1 MAYKGKHKISK
12 KKKKK
17 KKFCLDET
25 AVSARIIS
33 LDARWRQKLVSCPN
47 YLIILFHLFDLWK
60 AYSAGLMCVINRLKQ
75 IPNFFFFY

>member
-1 MAYKGKHKISK
+1 MAYKGKHEISK

-17 KKFCLDET
+17 ICLDET

-47 YLIILFHLFDLWK
+47 YLIILFHLFDL
-60 AYSAGLMCVINRLKQ
+60 
-75 IPNFFFFY
+75 